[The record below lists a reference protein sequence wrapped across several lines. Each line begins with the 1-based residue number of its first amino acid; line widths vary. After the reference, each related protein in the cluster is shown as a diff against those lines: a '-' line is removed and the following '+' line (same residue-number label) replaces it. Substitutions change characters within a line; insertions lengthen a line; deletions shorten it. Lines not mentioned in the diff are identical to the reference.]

1 MPHGSPAHHALPCFS
16 ERKRVRNAWQGRTTM
31 RIDFI
36 APLLAC
42 AMAAGPC
49 LAGTLE
55 APAQGHGADSAF
67 AGTPGLL
74 LPTSDAPPGI
84 EISPP
89 ASTDEQA
96 SSAIGTSVDV
106 TELDQLRG
114 GKSIVDNNVLID
126 GTVEGN
132 TADHVVSG
140 SNAISDGAF
149 SNASGINT
157 VIQNSGSNVLI
168 QNGMV
173 VNVQFVAPVV
183 P

>member
-1 MPHGSPAHHALPCFS
+1 
-16 ERKRVRNAWQGRTTM
+16 M
-31 RIDFI
+31 RIKFI

-42 AMAAGPC
+42 AMAASPC
-49 LAGTLE
+49 IAGTLE
-55 APAQGHGADSAF
+55 TPAQGQGVNPAIADPALADLPEPLEWAGHLFSGGEVAPATPAEEGANSV
-67 AGTPGLL
+67 AG
-74 LPTSDAPPGI
+74 
-84 EISPP
+84 
-89 ASTDEQA
+89 
-96 SSAIGTSVDV
+96 IGPSVDV
-106 TELDQLRG
+106 LELDQLRG
-114 GKSIVDNNVLID
+114 GKSTVDNNVLLD

-157 VIQNSGSNVLI
+157 VIQNTGSNVLI

-173 VNVQFVAPVV
+173 VNVQFAAPAV

>member
-1 MPHGSPAHHALPCFS
+1 
-16 ERKRVRNAWQGRTTM
+16 M
-31 RIDFI
+31 RINFI
-36 APLLAC
+36 ALLLAC
-42 AMAAGPC
+42 GMTAGTC

-55 APAQGHGADSAF
+55 ASAPAQGSGTDTGTAQVGWAESFDSSSTLVFGSEVDTSSPVEEAADNVTGIGA
-67 AGTPGLL
+67 
-74 LPTSDAPPGI
+74 
-84 EISPP
+84 
-89 ASTDEQA
+89 
-96 SSAIGTSVDV
+96 SVDV
-106 TELDQLRG
+106 MKLDRLRG
-114 GKSIVDNNVLID
+114 GESTVENNVLLD

-157 VIQNSGSNVLI
+157 VIQNTGSNVLI

>member
-1 MPHGSPAHHALPCFS
+1 
-16 ERKRVRNAWQGRTTM
+16 M
-31 RIDFI
+31 RITFVSSF
-36 APLLAC
+36 LAC
-42 AMAAGPC
+42 AMAACPC

-55 APAQGHGADSAF
+55 APAQWHGTDPAPMYSMEPF
-67 AGTPGLL
+67 V
-74 LPTSDAPPGI
+74 PTSDIVVSAEAAPPG
-84 EISPP
+84 
-89 ASTDEQA
+89 QA
-96 SSAIGTSVDV
+96 EEEAGNVTGIGASVDV
-106 TELDQLRG
+106 MKLDRLRG
-114 GKSIVDNNVLID
+114 GESTVENNVLLD

-157 VIQNSGSNVLI
+157 VIQNTGSNVLI

>member
-1 MPHGSPAHHALPCFS
+1 
-16 ERKRVRNAWQGRTTM
+16 M
-31 RIDFI
+31 RINFI
-36 APLLAC
+36 APLLTC
-42 AMAAGPC
+42 AMATGPC
-49 LAGTLE
+49 LAGALE
-55 APAQGHGADSAF
+55 TPAPWHGTDLVFADCLE
-67 AGTPGLL
+67 PLV
-74 LPTSDAPPGI
+74 
-84 EISPP
+84 P
-89 ASTDEQA
+89 ASDILSGSETTRPVPVEERSGEVTD
-96 SSAIGTSVDV
+96 IGASVDV
-106 TELDQLRG
+106 MRLDRLRG
-114 GKSIVDNNVLID
+114 GKSTVENNVLLD

-173 VNVQFVAPVV
+173 VNVQFTAPVG

>member
-1 MPHGSPAHHALPCFS
+1 
-16 ERKRVRNAWQGRTTM
+16 M
-31 RIDFI
+31 RIHFI
-36 APLLAC
+36 ASLLAC

-49 LAGTLE
+49 LAETMQ
-55 APAQGHGADSAF
+55 APAQGHGASLESAD
-67 AGTPGLL
+67 ALRQPRLS
-74 LPTSDAPPGI
+74 TSDVPPGI
-84 EISPP
+84 DSSRPS
-89 ASTDEQA
+89 STDEET
-96 SSAIGTSVDV
+96 SSLIAPGTSVDV

-114 GKSIVDNNVLID
+114 GKSTVDNNVLLD

-140 SNAISDGAF
+140 SNAITDGAF

-157 VIQNSGSNVLI
+157 VIQNTGSNVLI

-173 VNVQFVAPVV
+173 VNVQFVAPIG

>member
-1 MPHGSPAHHALPCFS
+1 MA
-16 ERKRVRNAWQGRTTM
+16 RRTTM

-49 LAGTLE
+49 LAGTLG
-55 APAQGHGADSAF
+55 APAQGHGADLAL
-67 AGTPGLL
+67 ADTPRLL
-74 LPTSDAPPGI
+74 FPASDAPPGI
-84 EISPP
+84 ETSPP
-89 ASTDEQA
+89 ASTDEEA
-96 SSAIGTSVDV
+96 SSVIAIGTSIDV
-106 TELDQLRG
+106 AELDQLRG
-114 GKSIVDNNVLID
+114 GKSTIDNNVLLD

-157 VIQNSGSNVLI
+157 VIQNTGSNVLI

-173 VNVQFVAPVV
+173 VNVQFVAPVG

>member
-1 MPHGSPAHHALPCFS
+1 
-16 ERKRVRNAWQGRTTM
+16 M
-31 RIDFI
+31 RITFI
-36 APLLAC
+36 ASLLAC

-49 LAGTLE
+49 LAGALE
-55 APAQGHGADSAF
+55 APAQRHGTDLAPADY
-67 AGTPGLL
+67 PK
-74 LPTSDAPPGI
+74 LPVVPASDI
-84 EISPP
+84 ISSVEATPP
-89 ASTDEQA
+89 AQAEEEIDNATD
-96 SSAIGTSVDV
+96 IGASVDV
-106 TELDQLRG
+106 MKLDRLRG
-114 GKSIVDNNVLID
+114 GTSTVENNVLLD

-157 VIQNSGSNVLI
+157 VIQNTGSNVLI

-173 VNVQFVAPVV
+173 VNVQFVAPVG